1 MEVERETREFIELFR
16 GMSGGKSAGVG
27 GGAMAKTVNVYRV
40 FEAIARIVTQREEG
54 VKVTLLEVQK
64 VDEQET
70 AGELHQEAV

>member
-1 MEVERETREFIELFR
+1 
-16 GMSGGKSAGVG
+16 
-27 GGAMAKTVNVYRV
+27 MAKTVNVYRT